1 MQNKTEQANSL
12 IMVYYNTT
20 APRTTVLNRSATGR
34 ILTRA
39 AAAKHSAR
47 VYNTILNTR
56 GTAVGRAVSLQNSLG
71 ESIRKHCLP
80 CPVGGYYAR
89 LRDITLVQNLFDDA
103 GILLEDIKD
112 DILREYPNIIGRVR
126 SDLGM
131 FADEVDIPSAT
142 EVASKFTISLR
153 YINAP
158 VPITG
163 VLKGLSSEVSNRVK
177 AESRSAVDEMLR
189 AAHAG
194 PLADLRRVLTEVAD
208 KLRNAERLHLSQFN
222 NLAFEIERVS
232 KLNVLDIP
240 EVNDVV
246 TAANDIIKMKQEN
259 MTHSER
265 VEVAINAESVVTI
278 ANQTIAA
285 LGL

>member
-1 MQNKTEQANSL
+1 MQKKEQANSL

-47 VYNTILNTR
+47 VYNTILSTR

-89 LRDITLVQNLFDDA
+89 LRDITLIQNLFDDA
-103 GILLEDIKD
+103 NILLEDIKD
-112 DILREYPNIIGRVR
+112 EIIREYPSIIAKVQ
-126 SDLGM
+126 SDLGK
-131 FADEVDIPSAT
+131 FADEVALPTAT
-142 EVASKFTISLR
+142 EVTSKFKISLR

-158 VPITG
+158 VAITG
-163 VLKGLSSEVSNRVK
+163 VLRGLTDEVANRVK

-194 PLADLRRVLTEVAD
+194 PLADLKRMLIEFAD
-208 KLRNAERLHLSQFN
+208 KLRNAERLHLSQFD
-222 NLAFEIERVS
+222 NLALEIERVAR
-232 KLNVLDIP
+232 LNVLDLP
-240 EVNDVV
+240 EVSDVV
-246 TAANDIIKMKQEN
+246 DAARAAIKQKRDGLSDQDR
-259 MTHSER
+259 T
-265 VEVAINAESVVTI
+265 VIAVDAES
-278 ANQTIAA
+278 AA
-285 LGL
+285 DKAASLIDELGL

>member
-1 MQNKTEQANSL
+1 MQKKEQANSL

-47 VYNTILNTR
+47 VYNTILSTR

-89 LRDITLVQNLFDDA
+89 LRDVTLIQNLFDDA
-103 GILLEDIKD
+103 NLLLEDIKD
-112 DILREYPNIIGRVR
+112 EIIREYPSIIAKVQ
-126 SDLGM
+126 SDLGK
-131 FADEVDIPSAT
+131 FADEVSLPTAT
-142 EVASKFTISLR
+142 EVTSKFTISLR

-158 VPITG
+158 VPVTG
-163 VLKGLSSEVSNRVK
+163 VLSGLSQEVANRVK
-177 AESRSAVDEMLR
+177 AESRAAVDEMLR

-194 PLADLRRVLTEVAD
+194 PLADLKRVLTEVAD
-208 KLRNAERLHLSQFN
+208 KLRNAERLHLSQFD
-222 NLAFEIERVS
+222 NLAYEIERVA
-232 KLNVLDIP
+232 KLNVLDLP
-240 EVNDVV
+240 EVSDVV
-246 TAANDIIKMKQEN
+246 AAA
-259 MTHSER
+259 R
-265 VEVAINAESVVTI
+265 VVVQQKRDGLSDQDRTVIAVDAES
-278 ANQTIAA
+278 AA
-285 LGL
+285 DKAASLINELGL

>member
-1 MQNKTEQANSL
+1 MQKKEQANSL

-47 VYNTILNTR
+47 VYNTILSTR

-80 CPVGGYYAR
+80 CPIGGYYAR
-89 LRDITLVQNLFDDA
+89 LRDITLIQNLFDDA
-103 GILLEDIKD
+103 NILLEDIKD
-112 DILREYPNIIGRVR
+112 EIIREYPSIIAKVQ
-126 SDLGM
+126 SDLGK
-131 FADEVDIPSAT
+131 FADEVALPTAT
-142 EVASKFTISLR
+142 EVTSKFKISLR

-158 VPITG
+158 VAITG
-163 VLKGLSSEVSNRVK
+163 VLRGLTDEVANRVK

-194 PLADLRRVLTEVAD
+194 PLADLKRMLIEFAD
-208 KLRNAERLHLSQFN
+208 KLRNAERLHLSQFD
-222 NLAFEIERVS
+222 NLALEIERVAR
-232 KLNVLDIP
+232 LNVLDLP
-240 EVNDVV
+240 EVSDVV
-246 TAANDIIKMKQEN
+246 DAARAAIKQKRDGLSDQDR
-259 MTHSER
+259 T
-265 VEVAINAESVVTI
+265 VIAVDAES
-278 ANQTIAA
+278 AA
-285 LGL
+285 DKAASLIDELGL

>member
-1 MQNKTEQANSL
+1 MQKKEQANSL

-47 VYNTILNTR
+47 VYNTILSTR

-80 CPVGGYYAR
+80 CPIGGYYAR
-89 LRDITLVQNLFDDA
+89 LRDITLIQNLFDDA
-103 GILLEDIKD
+103 NILLEDIKD
-112 DILREYPNIIGRVR
+112 EIIREYPSIIAKVQ
-126 SDLGM
+126 SDLGK
-131 FADEVDIPSAT
+131 FADEVALPTAT
-142 EVASKFTISLR
+142 EVTSKFKISLR

-158 VPITG
+158 VAITG
-163 VLKGLSSEVSNRVK
+163 VLRGLTDEVANRVK

-194 PLADLRRVLTEVAD
+194 PLADLKRMLIEFAD
-208 KLRNAERLHLSQFN
+208 KLRNAERLHLSQFD
-222 NLAFEIERVS
+222 NLALEIERVAR
-232 KLNVLDIP
+232 LNVLDLP
-240 EVNDVV
+240 EVSDVV
-246 TAANDIIKMKQEN
+246 DAARAAIKQKRDGLSNQDR
-259 MTHSER
+259 T
-265 VEVAINAESVVTI
+265 VIAVDAES
-278 ANQTIAA
+278 AA
-285 LGL
+285 DKAASLIDELGL

>member
-1 MQNKTEQANSL
+1 MQKKEQANSL

-89 LRDITLVQNLFDDA
+89 LRDITLIQNVFDDA
-103 GILLEDIKD
+103 SIALEDIKD
-112 DILREYPNIIGRVR
+112 DILREYPKIIEKVR
-126 SDLGM
+126 SDLGK
-131 FADEVDIPSAT
+131 FAEEVDIPTAT

-158 VPITG
+158 VPVTG
-163 VLKGLSSEVSNRVK
+163 VLRGLSQEVANRVK

-194 PLADLRRVLTEVAD
+194 PLADLKRMLTEIAD
-208 KLRNAERLHLSQFN
+208 KLRNAERLHMTQFDNLS
-222 NLAFEIERVS
+222 FEIDRVA
-232 KLNVLDIP
+232 KLNVLDLP
-240 EVNDVV
+240 EVDDVV
-246 TAANDIIKMKQEN
+246 AAARSVVKQKREGLTN
-259 MTHSER
+259 PDR
-265 VEVAINAESVVTI
+265 VTI
-278 ANQTIAA
+278 AVDAESAADQAASIIDA

>member
-1 MQNKTEQANSL
+1 MQKKEQANSL

-47 VYNTILNTR
+47 VYNTILSTR

-89 LRDITLVQNLFDDA
+89 LRDVTLIQNLFDDA
-103 GILLEDIKD
+103 NLLLEDIKD
-112 DILREYPNIIGRVR
+112 EIIREYPSIIAKVQ
-126 SDLGM
+126 SDLGK
-131 FADEVDIPSAT
+131 FADEVALPTAT
-142 EVASKFTISLR
+142 EVTSKFTISLR

-158 VPITG
+158 VPVTG
-163 VLKGLSSEVSNRVK
+163 VLSGLSQEVANRVK
-177 AESRSAVDEMLR
+177 AESRAAVDEMLR

-194 PLADLRRVLTEVAD
+194 PLADLKRVLTEVAD
-208 KLRNAERLHLSQFN
+208 KLRNAERLHLSQFD
-222 NLAFEIERVS
+222 NLAYEIERVA
-232 KLNVLDIP
+232 KLNVLDLP
-240 EVNDVV
+240 EVSDVV
-246 TAANDIIKMKQEN
+246 AAA
-259 MTHSER
+259 R
-265 VEVAINAESVVTI
+265 VVVQQKRDGLSDQDRTVIAVDAES
-278 ANQTIAA
+278 AA
-285 LGL
+285 DKAASLINELGL

>member
-1 MQNKTEQANSL
+1 MQKKEQANSL

-47 VYNTILNTR
+47 VYNTILSTR

-89 LRDITLVQNLFDDA
+89 LRDVTLIQNLFDDA
-103 GILLEDIKD
+103 SILLEDIKD
-112 DILREYPNIIGRVR
+112 EIIREYPSIIAKVQ
-126 SDLGM
+126 SDLGK
-131 FADEVDIPSAT
+131 FADEVALPTAT
-142 EVASKFTISLR
+142 EVTSKFTISLR

-158 VPITG
+158 VPVTG
-163 VLKGLSSEVSNRVK
+163 VLSGLSQEVANRVK
-177 AESRSAVDEMLR
+177 AESRAAVDEMLR

-194 PLADLRRVLTEVAD
+194 PLADLKRVLTEVAD
-208 KLRNAERLHLSQFN
+208 KLRNAERLHLSQFD
-222 NLAFEIERVS
+222 NLAFEIERVA
-232 KLNVLDIP
+232 KLNVLDLP
-240 EVNDVV
+240 EVSDVV
-246 TAANDIIKMKQEN
+246 AAA
-259 MTHSER
+259 R
-265 VEVAINAESVVTI
+265 VVVQQKRDGLSDQDRTVIAVDAES
-278 ANQTIAA
+278 AA
-285 LGL
+285 DKAASIINELGL

>member
-1 MQNKTEQANSL
+1 MKKETANSL

-89 LRDITLVQNLFDDA
+89 LRDLTVIQNLFDDA
-103 GILLEDIKD
+103 AIALEDIKD
-112 DILREYPNIIGRVR
+112 DIIREYPAIIAKVR
-126 SDLGM
+126 ADLGK
-131 FADEVDIPSAT
+131 FAEEVELPSAT
-142 EVASKFTISLR
+142 EVTSRFTISLR

-163 VLKGLSSEVSNRVK
+163 VLHGLSQEVANRVK
-177 AESRSAVDEMLR
+177 AESRSAVDEMLK

-194 PLADLRRVLTEVAD
+194 PLSDLRRTLNEIAD
-208 KLRNAERLHLSQFN
+208 KLRNAERLHLTQFD
-222 NLAFEIERVS
+222 NLSFEIDRVS
-232 KLNVLDIP
+232 KLNVLDLP
-240 EVNDVV
+240 EVNEIVKDVRAIVSQKRDGLTDSDRVDIAV
-246 TAANDIIKMKQEN
+246 TAESTASKATSIID
-259 MTHSER
+259 S
-265 VEVAINAESVVTI
+265 
-278 ANQTIAA
+278 